1 MTLTF
6 RSLSLAVIVATSA
19 FSMVAVQMAEAG
31 GTKRQRSRDGI
42 MRLGGP
48 ANGNGN
54 GAINGNG
61 TAPSFVGRAGGPS
74 LRTPAEVRAFFDAQ
88 IANHNSNGL

>member
-1 MTLTF
+1 MSNSFRALSIATLVAAC
-6 RSLSLAVIVATSA
+6 AVSTIAA
-19 FSMVAVQMAEAG
+19 DPAEAG

-54 GAINGNG
+54 GAAILDR
-61 TAPSFVGRAGGPS
+61 TGGPS
-74 LRTPAEVRAFFDAQ
+74 LRTQADVRAFALSSGTDR
-88 IANHNSNGL
+88 NGPGL